1 MKMKIEFNSKS
12 KRNWK
17 LSNFYGGVES
27 GYMKDR
33 FLDKEMKSLFD
44 RFESSSKEEFIYY
57 LKKLQPNKKEWTE
70 AKLKYWIREGEP
82 IRGILSQ
89 MVGTCVKETA
99 LGRKRMKI
107 VKEMAGIPSEREVR
121 IKPNTTDEEKKEL
134 MLKLL
139 RKKFGKKE
147 YKEALLSTEEAILHE
162 KPMRGKPN
170 NWTYKNGEGGD
181 WLGELLMKVR
191 EELRNNQELDLN

>member
-1 MKMKIEFNSKS
+1 MKRNMQEIHIYFNSKS
-12 KRNWK
+12 KENWK

-27 GYMKDR
+27 AYMKDR

-44 RFESSSKEEFIYY
+44 RFESSSKEEFILN
-57 LKKLQPNKKEWTE
+57 LKRLQPNKKNWTE
-70 AKLKYWIREGEP
+70 AKLKYWTRDDVP

-89 MVGTCVKETA
+89 MVGTSVKDTA
-99 LGRKRMKI
+99 VGRNRLKI
-107 VKEMAGIPSEREVR
+107 VKEMACISSERELR

-139 RKKFGKKE
+139 RKKFTKNE

-162 KPMRGKPN
+162 KPLRGKPN
-170 NWTYKNGEGGD
+170 NWTYKNGDGGD

-191 EELRNNQELDLN
+191 EELRNN

>member
-1 MKMKIEFNSKS
+1 MEFNSKS
-12 KRNWK
+12 KCNWK

-27 GYMKDR
+27 AYMKDR
-33 FLDKEMKSLFD
+33 FLDKEIKSLFD

-57 LKKLQPNKKEWTE
+57 LKKLQPNKKDWTE
-70 AKLKYWIREGEP
+70 AKLKYWIRDDEP

-89 MVGTCVKETA
+89 MVGTCVKDTA
-99 LGRKRMKI
+99 VGRKRLKI
-107 VKEMAGIPSEREVR
+107 VKEMAGISREREVR